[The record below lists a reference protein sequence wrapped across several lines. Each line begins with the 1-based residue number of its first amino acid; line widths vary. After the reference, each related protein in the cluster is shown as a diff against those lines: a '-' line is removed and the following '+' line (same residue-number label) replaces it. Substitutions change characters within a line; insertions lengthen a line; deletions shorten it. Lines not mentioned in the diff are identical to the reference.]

1 MKIKRRDLLAVL
13 ILLLLWGF
21 FSWRYLTP
29 NKADRVAF
37 PEGDFGHHYYVYRAF
52 AYRELAAGRFPLWLP
67 ISAATLLIGAVAA
80 VAARRRPQQEGA
92 PTAHGP

>member
-13 ILLLLWGF
+13 ILLLLLHLLLA
-21 FSWRYLTP
+21 SLLTY
-29 NKADRVAF
+29 AF
-37 PEGDFGHHYYVYRAF
+37 LQSEVHHR
-52 AYRELAAGRFPLWLP
+52 LAALIGAVRYRPTTFFIGLA
-67 ISAATLLIGAVAA
+67 ISAATLLIGAVVA